1 MQSICSMLIESWKI
15 LMECYIQASITHLL
29 KIIAAA
35 ENMNLPC
42 LLNVFAKLY
51 FVHTVMNLSF

>member
-1 MQSICSMLIESWKI
+1 
-15 LMECYIQASITHLL
+15 MECYIQARITHLL

-35 ENMNLPC
+35 ENLNLPC

-51 FVHTVMNLSF
+51 FVHRVINLSF